1 MEKQTTEPTVA
12 SSPTWER
19 LEAWLRSKMRE
30 WLQDLLD
37 AEVDE
42 LLCAASRRVGRPW
55 MAPRATAADTGSRG
69 G

>member
-1 MEKQTTEPTVA
+1 MEQHTTQCPVE

-19 LEAWLRSKMRE
+19 LETYLRGRMRE

-42 LLCAASRRVGRPW
+42 LLGRR
-55 MAPRATAADTGSRG
+55 
-69 G
+69 